1 MTINALVYVC
11 LLNLDIDPNHKVNI
25 SKEEITKDFSSNAPN
40 FAMSSSSVNFQNL
53 IENATIDFT
62 YDPDSNPLIYKVID
76 DTDLSNNHI
85 AVYKALQ
92 TVFLESMTIMY
103 ALNTDSSYLSG
114 ISIADL
120 NRVRKNIRIL
130 ADWLGDYESYQF
142 LIEYLRTNELALGY
156 AQNKIDLT
164 LNGLTLREDTN

>member
-11 LLNLDIDPNHKVNI
+11 LLNLDINSNHKVNI
-25 SKEEITKDFSSNAPN
+25 SKEQISKDFSSTAPN
-40 FAMSSSSVNFQNL
+40 YVMSSSAVNFQDL
-53 IENATIDFT
+53 IKSATIDFT

-76 DTDLSNNHI
+76 DTDLSNNHM
-85 AVYKALQ
+85 AVYTAFQ

-114 ISIADL
+114 ISLSDL

-130 ADWLGDYESYQF
+130 ADWLGDYENYQF
-142 LIEYLRTNELALGY
+142 LIEYLRTNEIALGY
-156 AQNKIDLT
+156 TQNKIDLT